1 MISETWKP
9 LGSTDYMT
17 IILGARVT
25 TDGSGDPL
33 LEAETGIRSV
43 SRLGVGHYRFIL
55 KDRYPKL
62 LNYNVQVTKLSTGQS
77 IVPRFASIDL
87 MGSTP
92 YVDVYVFETTQRD
105 LLRLQAGLIF
115 HANPSAAITTA
126 DSSSEAT
133 GVALANACKI
143 SYNAHLA
150 SVSATD
156 GAHHTADAVNVVA
169 VVDATDL
176 ASAIALANDIKAE
189 YNAHR
194 VLITTSHATADA
206 TNAVTA
212 ADAADQATLNT
223 LLNEIKA
230 DLNLHYAATLSSM
243 ANVVSGELCL
253 QLHVGQRL

>member
-17 IILGARVT
+17 VILGARVT

-33 LEAETGIRSV
+33 LVAETGIRSV

-77 IVPRFASIDL
+77 IVPRFAFRDL
-87 MGSTP
+87 MGATP
-92 YVDVYVFETTQRD
+92 YIDVYVFETTQRD
-105 LLRLQAGLIF
+105 LLRFQDGLIF
-115 HANPSAAITTA
+115 HANASAAITTA

-150 SVSATD
+150 SIAATD
-156 GAHHTADAVNVVA
+156 GAHHTADAVNVA
-169 VVDATDL
+169 TSANATDL
-176 ASAIALANDIKAE
+176 ASAITLANEIKAD

-194 VLITTSHATADA
+194 VLTTSHATADG
-206 TNAVTA
+206 TNVVAA
-212 ADAADQATLNT
+212 ADAGDQATLNT

-253 QLHVGQRL
+253 QLHVGQRP